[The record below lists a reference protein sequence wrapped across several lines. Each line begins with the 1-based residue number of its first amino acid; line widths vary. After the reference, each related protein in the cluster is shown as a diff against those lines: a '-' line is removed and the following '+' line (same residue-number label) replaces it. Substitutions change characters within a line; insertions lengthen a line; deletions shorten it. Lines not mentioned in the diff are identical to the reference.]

1 MEDRINNAPPI
12 LRMEGISKRYQAV
25 QALDGVNLEVRS
37 GEIHALLGGNGAGKS
52 TLLRILSGLTNP
64 DEGQIFFEGA
74 EVTVDHPSRAQQLG
88 ISMIHQELSIIPDL
102 TVLENIFLGQQ
113 KTLTKSKNWTPWINR
128 RDLARRVNDLTQE
141 FGLTKKE
148 LWAPAADLGSLKKRS
163 IEIVKALVVQPKIL
177 ILDEPTSGLEEHE
190 KELLFERMRNLQ
202 RRGVAL
208 VWVTHHLDEIF
219 GLAENATVMRDGKT
233 VQHVSLQSLNV
244 EKLIALMFGSEAA
257 ALINQPEHAQLAGV
271 KSEHQAK
278 ISLEVE
284 ALNRK
289 GILKDISFKLHEGE
303 ILGIAG
309 LAGAGRSELV
319 RAITGVDSLDSGVI
333 KIFGIVRKIN
343 HPKKAYELGLAMIPE
358 DRKILGILSEFSVE
372 RNITL
377 AKLAKVT
384 KFGLINRKREA
395 QISDAFVSQ
404 LMIKTPNLKEKIR
417 NLSGGNQQKVIISRC
432 LNTDPNILIFDEPTQ
447 GIDVSSKVEV
457 HKVIRKLAESGK
469 SVIVIASE
477 LNELIGLSDRV
488 IVLREGAL
496 IGEITNIPAKVQ
508 AEGYSAVER
517 EILNSSSK
525 VRS

>member
-1 MEDRINNAPPI
+1 
-12 LRMEGISKRYQAV
+12 
-25 QALDGVNLEVRS
+25 
-37 GEIHALLGGNGAGKS
+37 
-52 TLLRILSGLTNP
+52 
-64 DEGQIFFEGA
+64 
-74 EVTVDHPSRAQQLG
+74 
-88 ISMIHQELSIIPDL
+88 
-102 TVLENIFLGQQ
+102 
-113 KTLTKSKNWTPWINR
+113 
-128 RDLARRVNDLTQE
+128 
-141 FGLTKKE
+141 
-148 LWAPAADLGSLKKRS
+148 
-163 IEIVKALVVQPKIL
+163 
-177 ILDEPTSGLEEHE
+177 
-190 KELLFERMRNLQ
+190 
-202 RRGVAL
+202 
-208 VWVTHHLDEIF
+208 
-219 GLAENATVMRDGKT
+219 
-233 VQHVSLQSLNV
+233 
-244 EKLIALMFGSEAA
+244 
-257 ALINQPEHAQLAGV
+257 
-271 KSEHQAK
+271 
-278 ISLEVE
+278 
-284 ALNRK
+284 
-289 GILKDISFKLHEGE
+289 
-303 ILGIAG
+303 
-309 LAGAGRSELV
+309 
-319 RAITGVDSLDSGVI
+319 
-333 KIFGIVRKIN
+333 
-343 HPKKAYELGLAMIPE
+343 MIPE